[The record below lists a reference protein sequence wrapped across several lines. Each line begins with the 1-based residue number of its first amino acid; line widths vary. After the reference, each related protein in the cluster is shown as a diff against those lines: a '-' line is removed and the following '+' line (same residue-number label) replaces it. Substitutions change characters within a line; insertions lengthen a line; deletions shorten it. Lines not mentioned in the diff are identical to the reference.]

1 MRKKA
6 YTVRDSKAEVFHNPW
21 YQTTHGE
28 AERSFKAMVNNKETM
43 VGKYPEDYDLYYM
56 GEFDD
61 EKGIIIS
68 LETPQHIVKAVQLQQ
83 Q

>member
-1 MRKKA
+1 MKRKV
-6 YTVRDSKAEVFHNPW
+6 YTVRDAKAELFNTPF

-28 AERSFKAMVNNKETM
+28 AERTFKNLVQDKTSM

-61 EKGIIIS
+61 NTGNIMS
-68 LETPQHIVKAVQLQQ
+68 LETPQHIVKAVQLQG
-83 Q
+83 